1 MFNDDDLLPLDL
13 EPLVPLEPSRIR
25 EAAVEV
31 AADQTL
37 KTHLVAMPG
46 DKLAASPEE
55 VLLVDLMHIARNINA
70 SDVHITCDLAPVYRV
85 YGVLYS
91 LNMPVLRK
99 SDIQRIVYDILNDE
113 QIAHFE
119 KTKELDVSYETDT
132 AGRFRVN
139 VYRQQS
145 GIACAMRAIPT
156 KISTIDDLDLPPV
169 IKDLTELQSGLIL
182 VCGQTGSGKSTT
194 IAAMI
199 DAINSS
205 SYKHILTLEDPIE
218 FVHKHKKS
226 MVNQREIGSDSES
239 FHNCIRAAL
248 REDPDVIMFG
258 EMRDLETIQSALTL
272 SETGHLVFGTLHT
285 RNAPQSIDRMIDVF
299 SPEQQEQIRVLLGN
313 TLQAV
318 IAQQLIPAKAG
329 GRVCAIEVM
338 VANNAIRNL
347 IRESKTHQ
355 IYSTMETSKSLGMQ
369 TMDASLGQLVKSGKI
384 DFSTALERCSDK
396 DRLTSIIS
404 G

>member
-1 MFNDDDLLPLDL
+1 MFNDDDLPPMEL
-13 EPLVPLEPSRIR
+13 EPLLPLEVEKPR
-25 EAAVEV
+25 EVVVEV
-31 AADQTL
+31 VTDQSL
-37 KTHLVAMPG
+37 KTHHVPMPG
-46 DKLAASPEE
+46 DKLAATADE
-55 VLLVDLMHIARNINA
+55 VNLVDLMRIARNINA
-70 SDVHITCDLAPVYRV
+70 SDVHLTCDLAPVYRV

-91 LNMPVLRK
+91 LNMPVLSK
-99 SDIQRIVYDILNDE
+99 SDLQRIIYEIMNDD
-113 QIAHFE
+113 QIASFE
-119 KTKELDVSYETDT
+119 KTKELDVSYETET

-156 KISTIDDLDLPPV
+156 KISTIDDLNLPAV
-169 IKDLTELQSGLIL
+169 IKELTELQSGLIL

-226 MVNQREIGSDSES
+226 MVNQREIGTDSES

-318 IAQQLIPAKAG
+318 IAQQLVPAKQG
-329 GRVCAIEVM
+329 GRVCAIEIM

-355 IYSTMETSKSLGMQ
+355 IYSMMETSKSLGMQ
-369 TMDASLGQLVKSGKI
+369 TMDASLAQLVKSGKI
-384 DFSTALERCSDK
+384 DLNSAMERCSDK
-396 DRLTSIIS
+396 DRLMSII
-404 G
+404 GG